1 MTPVTRLG
9 AVAYLN
15 VRPLVYGL
23 DRHPELVTL
32 RFDPPSVCAELLARG
47 EIDLGT
53 VPSITYLDRPDDRIV
68 PGLCIGSDGPVAS
81 VALFTRRPIRDV
93 QRIALDTSSRTSAM
107 LTRVLC
113 ARVFGIAPA
122 FLAHPPD
129 LPAMLAAADAALLIG
144 DAALFADY
152 EAHGAEKIDLGLV
165 WTELTGLPFVWA
177 FWSGPEGVA
186 SPRVT
191 ALLQQTAEVGMR
203 HRDEIADAY
212 CGDDDLR
219 RVIARAYLAENL
231 MFRMDERALA
241 GLRRYYAEA
250 ASLGLA
256 AAREPRFF

>member
-1 MTPVTRLG
+1 MTRPARLG

-15 VRPLVYGL
+15 VRPLVYQL
-23 DRHPELVTL
+23 DRHPELVSL

-53 VPSITYLDRPDDRIV
+53 VPSITYLDRPGDRIV
-68 PGLCIGSDGPVAS
+68 PGLCIGSDGAVAS
-81 VALFTRRPIRDV
+81 VAIFTRRPMADV
-93 QRIALDTSSRTSAM
+93 RRIALDASSRTSAM
-107 LTRVLC
+107 LTRILC
-113 ARVFGIAPA
+113 ARFFAIAPE
-122 FLAHPPD
+122 LVSHPPD

-152 EAHGAEKIDLGLV
+152 ERYGAEKIDLGLA

-177 FWSGPEGVA
+177 FWSGPPGA
-186 SPRVT
+186 VT
-191 ALLQQTAEVGMR
+191 PEVVTLLQQTAETGMR

-219 RVIARAYLAENL
+219 RVIARAYLAQHL

-241 GLRRYYAEA
+241 GLRRYYEEA
-250 ASLGLA
+250 AALGLGV
-256 AAREPRFF
+256 RRQPEFF